1 MLTDN
6 VDKCYAITKKQ
17 VTISRKQLI
26 SKIMEIR
33 QILEQFGLNG
43 RKADVYLAVLEMGS
57 STVIEIAKKAGIK
70 RTTCYDI
77 LTDLIKEGMVS
88 ETVKGKRRLFIGE
101 DPEKIQKD
109 LQRKQSVFLEILPQ
123 LKSIHNI
130 SGVKPKIRY
139 FEGKEGLMEAYDD
152 ALKYSGE
159 ILAFGSEDVYKVL
172 GRDWVENYIKWRV
185 KKEIRVRAI
194 LPSTEYLEKEIFI
207 RDQQQLRS
215 CKSIKKEKYPFS
227 IEIDIYGHQKVAL
240 ISNKEQL
247 AVIIE
252 SAEIFNTMKF
262 IFEMAWDLL
271 PEIKIK

>member
-1 MLTDN
+1 ME
-6 VDKCYAITKKQ
+6 IKQ
-17 VTISRKQLI
+17 V
-26 SKIMEIR
+26 
-33 QILEQFGLNG
+33 LEQFGLDG
-43 RKADVYLAVLEMGS
+43 KKADVYLAALELGS
-57 STVIEIAKKAGIK
+57 TTVIEIAKKAGVK

-77 LTDLIKEGMVS
+77 LMDLIKEGLVS
-88 ETVKGKRRLFIGE
+88 ETIKGKKRFFIGE
-101 DPEKIQKD
+101 NPEKIQKD
-109 LQRKQSVFLEILPQ
+109 LQRKESLFSEILPQ

-130 SGVKPKIRY
+130 SGIKPKIRY

-185 KKEIRVRAI
+185 KKGIRVRAI
-194 LPSTEYLEKEIFI
+194 LPSTEYLEREIFV

-262 IFEMAWDLL
+262 IFELAWDSL
-271 PEIKIK
+271 PEIKLTR

>member
-1 MLTDN
+1 
-6 VDKCYAITKKQ
+6 
-17 VTISRKQLI
+17 
-26 SKIMEIR
+26 MEIR
-33 QILEQFGLNG
+33 EILGQLDLEGK
-43 RKADVYLAVLEMGS
+43 KADVYLASLELGG
-57 STVIEIAKKAGIK
+57 STVIEISKKAGIK

-77 LTDLIKEGMVS
+77 LLDLIKKGLIS
-88 ETVKGKRRLFIGE
+88 ETVKGKKRLYIGE

-109 LQRKQSVFLEILPQ
+109 LRRKESLFSEILPQ
-123 LKSIHNI
+123 LRSIHNI

-139 FEGKEGLMEAYDD
+139 FEGRDGLMEAYDD

-159 ILAFGSEDVYKVL
+159 IVAFGSEDVYKVL

-185 KKEIRVRAI
+185 KKGIRVRAI

-207 RDQQQLRS
+207 RDQQQLRT
-215 CKSIKKEKYPFS
+215 CKAIQKEKYPFS

-252 SAEIFNTMKF
+252 STEIYNTMKL
-262 IFEMAWDLL
+262 IFELLWDNL
-271 PEIKIK
+271 PEIQRS

>member
-1 MLTDN
+1 M
-6 VDKCYAITKKQ
+6 
-17 VTISRKQLI
+17 
-26 SKIMEIR
+26 
-33 QILEQFGLNG
+33 EQFGLEG
-43 RKADVYLAVLEMGS
+43 KKVDVYLAALELGS

-77 LTDLIKEGMVS
+77 LTDLIKESMVS
-88 ETVKGKRRLFIGE
+88 ETVKGKKRLFIGE

-109 LQRKQSVFLEILPQ
+109 LQKRQSIFAEILPQ

-130 SGVKPKIRY
+130 SGAKPKIRY
-139 FEGKEGLMEAYDD
+139 FEGKQGLMEAYDD

-159 ILAFGSEDVYKVL
+159 ILAFGSEDVRNVL
-172 GRDWVENYIKWRV
+172 GVDWIEDYIKRRV
-185 KKEIRVRAI
+185 KKGIRVRAV
-194 LPSTEYLEKEIFI
+194 LPSTEYLEKEIFA

-227 IEIDIYGHQKVAL
+227 IEIDIYGHQKVAM

-252 SAEIFNTMKF
+252 SAEIYNTMKHV
-262 IFEMAWDLL
+262 FELVWDLL